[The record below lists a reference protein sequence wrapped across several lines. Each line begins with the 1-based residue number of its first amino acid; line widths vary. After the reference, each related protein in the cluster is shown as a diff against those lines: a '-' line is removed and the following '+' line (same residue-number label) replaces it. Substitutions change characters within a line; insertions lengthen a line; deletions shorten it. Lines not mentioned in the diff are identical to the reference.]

1 MGQRISEELD
11 VLIKKKEAELLP
23 FCLSMEEL
31 RLEFTRKTIDFV
43 VEWYPKT
50 TKEYIT
56 KHPDVALKMSK
67 ERIALMKTKVNT
79 LVKNA
84 ENTVRHEFD
93 NPALWWHQKPN
104 LRDDINKYK
113 QVADKYQEAL
123 DRAVRRVLGNLGT
136 VLEEFRFSV
145 TTSNTGVYRE
155 FWYENSL
162 RQTTVPCYPH
172 LLEWTKDMQ
181 YIIQEC
187 DVQIKKAIA
196 LYKEIVELKDEKKRQ
211 EALIRWDSI

>member
-1 MGQRISEELD
+1 
-11 VLIKKKEAELLP
+11 
-23 FCLSMEEL
+23 MEEL
-31 RLEFTRKTIDFV
+31 RLEFSRKAVDFA
-43 VEWYPKT
+43 VEWHPKI

-56 KHPDVALKMSK
+56 KHPDVALNMSK

-84 ENTVRHEFD
+84 EKTVKREFD

-104 LRDDINKYK
+104 QRDDIDKYK
-113 QVADKYQEAL
+113 QVADKYPEAL

-136 VLEEFRFSV
+136 VLEEFRFNV
-145 TTSNTGVYRE
+145 ATSNTGVYQE
-155 FWYENSL
+155 FWFENSL

-172 LLEWTKDMQ
+172 LLEWSKDMQ
-181 YIIQEC
+181 DIIQEY
-187 DVQIKKAIA
+187 DVQFKKAIA

-211 EALIRWDSI
+211 EALTRWDSI